1 MARLEWCNKFKINSE
16 VGVNS
21 LLGGRKT
28 KISVM
33 ALLVVLL
40 MVLAACSDSEDKD
53 SNDAEENT
61 PRDSATEVQTEAIVE
76 TPQEVV
82 TEAPTEVATEAP
94 TVEAAEATPTEEATE
109 ATPVAVA
116 EATSASDEVE
126 TSNAASEDEPSVW
139 NWPEWGLKINLPA
152 GWEGILDSQ
161 FEFVL
166 AGPPDANDE
175 WPYVLAQKGPYDP
188 ALSFREFIQQ
198 IAGGDNIA
206 LTETTFAGID
216 GLRFEV
222 VSETNT
228 NQVTAI
234 PYPAGE
240 VTLVV
245 AVAKND
251 EWETWR
257 PIFEEILASATITPL
272 ELDVAALNQQMQTNV
287 ETTGLMTVGDPN
299 APLWIAE
306 FMDFSCPHCFEY
318 REAMARLVQDYVATG
333 KAQFTLAVV
342 DFIGLDPS
350 TLAAKYQICGA
361 KMGVGW
367 TMHDVI
373 FGAYAEQSIQA
384 YTAENLTAAV
394 SEADLGIDMA
404 AFETCLADEA
414 TAKILADTLEWR
426 VALDVTSTP
435 SLMIGSSRDD
445 VQYLSLGNGEPF
457 KSGKLYYIYPGLD
470 ALLANADAP
479 VENNTGVFGG

>member
-1 MARLEWCNKFKINSE
+1 MARLEWCNKFKINAE

-28 KISVM
+28 KISIM
-33 ALLVVLL
+33 ALLIVLL
-40 MVLAACSDSEDKD
+40 MLLAACGNDED
-53 SNDAEENT
+53 SNDSEENT
-61 PRDSATEVQTEAIVE
+61 PRDSATEVQTEAVVE

-94 TVEAAEATPTEEATE
+94 TVEVVEAISTEAATEE
-109 ATPVAVA
+109 TPVAVA
-116 EATSASDEVE
+116 EATTAPDEVE

-139 NWPEWGLKINLPA
+139 NWPEWGLKISLPA

-166 AGPPDANDE
+166 AGPPDENDE
-175 WPYVLAQKGPYDP
+175 WPYVLAQAGPYDP
-188 ALSFREFIQQ
+188 SLSFREFIQQ
-198 IAGGDNIA
+198 IAGGEDIT
-206 LTETTFAGID
+206 LTETSFAGID
-216 GLRFEV
+216 GLRFEAT
-222 VSETNT
+222 SETNT

-234 PYPAGE
+234 PYPEGE

-257 PIFEEILASATITPL
+257 PVFEEILASATLTPL
-272 ELDVAALNQQMQTNV
+272 ALDVAVLNQQMQASV
-287 ETTGLMTVGDPN
+287 EITGLMTVGDPN

-318 REAMARLVQDYVATG
+318 RHAMARLVQDYVATG
-333 KAQFTLAVV
+333 KAQLTLAVV
-342 DFIGLDPS
+342 DFIGDAPS

-367 TMHDVI
+367 TMHDLI
-373 FGAYAEQSIQA
+373 FGEYAEQSIQA

-394 SEADLGIDMA
+394 SEADLGIDMTT
-404 AFETCLADEA
+404 FETCLADET

-426 VALDVTSTP
+426 AVLEVTSTP
-435 SLMIGSSRDD
+435 SLLIGSSRDD

-457 KSGKLYYIYPGLD
+457 KSGPLHFIYPGLD
-470 ALLANADAP
+470 ALLANAGAP
-479 VENNTGVFGG
+479 SENTSGVFGG